1 MTSVLSRPE
10 TDRSGDENQWTKCP
24 ACTSLLYLRR
34 LKRQDWVCP
43 ECTHPLRLTVDDRL
57 ALLLDPGSFRRF
69 DADLGPMDVLG
80 FTDSKPYPQRIAE
93 AQKRTGAQESVIWGT
108 GTIEDMPLVV
118 AVMAFEF
125 MGGSVGGVTGELI
138 ARAARHALAERLPL
152 LLVTASGGAR
162 MQEGAISL
170 MQLAKTSQEIGRLR
184 EAGLLCVNLLTD
196 PTYGGATASFA
207 VLGDIVLAEP
217 SARIGFAGPGVIK
230 QTIRQDLPKNF
241 QRAESLQACGMV
253 DEVVPRDRLRPTL
266 GRLLRLHSG
275 TTRTPE
281 TKETPETPPA
291 RSHEAPY
298 LTDPITLDRVP
309 ATEVVRTARNIDR
322 PTTLDYCG
330 QIFDEFFELHGDRSS
345 ADDKAI
351 VGGIGLL
358 AGRPVVVIG
367 HQKGHET
374 PELIR
379 RNFGMPQPS
388 GYHKARRLMDHA
400 ERFGMPLVTFVDTPG
415 AYPGVEAEERGQGT
429 AIAEC
434 ILRMSRLRV
443 PVLSVVTG
451 EGGSGGALALA
462 TANRLL
468 ILQNAYF
475 SVISPEGCA
484 TILFGNAGQADRAA
498 TELRIT
504 PRDLLELGVVDGVI
518 PEPSQGAHS
527 DWAATGTAVREAILA
542 GLAELSPLTA
552 DSLVKDRY
560 SRHTR
565 FGDPDRQLPIG
576 RW

>member
-1 MTSVLSRPE
+1 MTSVLSRPV

-24 ACTSLLYLRR
+24 SCTSLLYLRR
-34 LKRQDWVCP
+34 LRRQDWVCP
-43 ECTHPLRLTVDDRL
+43 ECTHPLRLSVADRL
-57 ALLLDPGSFRRF
+57 EMLLDPGSFRRH
-69 DADLGPMDVLG
+69 DADLEPVDVLG
-80 FTDSKPYPQRIAE
+80 FADSKPYPKRIAE
-93 AQKRTGAQESVIWGT
+93 ARERTGANESVVWGT
-108 GTIEDMPLVV
+108 GTIEEMPLVV

-125 MGGSVGGVTGELI
+125 MGGSVGGVSGELI
-138 ARAARHALAERLPL
+138 ARAARHALAARLPL

-170 MQLAKTSQEIGRLR
+170 MQLAKTAQELGRLR

-241 QRAESLQACGMV
+241 QRAESLLACGMI
-253 DEVVPRDRLRPTL
+253 DDVVPRDRLRPTL

-275 TTRTPE
+275 AQDDTPA
-281 TKETPETPPA
+281 PA
-291 RSHEAPY
+291 GGVPY
-298 LTDPITLDRVP
+298 LTDPITLDHLP

-322 PTTLDYCG
+322 PTTLDYCA
-330 QIFDEFFELHGDRSS
+330 QIFDEFFELRGDRCSG
-345 ADDKAI
+345 DDKAI
-351 VGGIGLL
+351 VGGVASLG
-358 AGRPVVVIG
+358 GRPVVVIG

-400 ERFGMPLVTFVDTPG
+400 ERFGMPVVTFVDTPG

-443 PVLSVVTG
+443 PVVSVVTG

-468 ILQNAYF
+468 ILGNAYF

-484 TILFGNAGQADRAA
+484 TILFGSAGQADRAA
-498 TELRIT
+498 AELRLT
-504 PRDLLELGVVDGVI
+504 ARDLLELGVVDGVV
-518 PEPSQGAHS
+518 PEPAEGAHD
-527 DWAATGTAVREAILA
+527 DWAAAGAAVREAVVA
-542 GLAELSPLTA
+542 GLAELSPLSA
-552 DSLVKDRY
+552 DNLVKDRY
-560 SRHTR
+560 ARHTR
-565 FGDPDRQLPIG
+565 FGDPNCQPSVT